1 MSPTGGQ
8 TENTPGKGPEPRITK
23 PFFSPEVLGLDAVDI
38 DAIEPNEIKKDVPSP
53 SEDSSANFKPTTL
66 SWNNLNVY
74 SKRSS
79 CLADCFF
86 KSKEPVHI
94 IKKVSGQA
102 KPGNLLA
109 ILGASGAGKTTLLN
123 VLTGHNSNRLAIE
136 GQVSLNNEPI
146 TIERLSSCSSYVQQ
160 EDLFF
165 GVLTVREHL
174 RFQLKLRSPINMN
187 VEETNRRIDQ
197 ILEKLGLTKVSEN
210 RIKCGSSGQR
220 LSGGELKRL
229 SIATEVLTDPA
240 ILFCDEPTSCLDSFM
255 AQTVVSV
262 LKSLAK
268 EQRTIVC
275 TIHQPSSEI
284 FKMFDQIML
293 LAEGRVAFLGTTE
306 AALDFFLQLGLNC
319 PSTYNPSDFF
329 ILQLSLTPNNVDQCR
344 SKIKMICDNFD
355 SSGYYEDLKK
365 EITFATKLETNYYY
379 RMFGFVR
386 TVRRP
391 ISTQFKL
398 LLWRSSLINLRDPLL
413 STSRVVNTVVS
424 IFLTSQT
431 VYFYWKQD
439 YDQEG
444 IMNIN
449 GAIFFLVVNAN
460 FSSIFIVAG
469 TFCTEMPIILRE
481 HANGL
486 YRTSVYYLAKLFSD
500 LPWFIILP
508 ALTWSICYYSVGF
521 YNDFRVFMI
530 GNGISIFVVNAASGF
545 GYFISTMAPSTTV
558 ALELASPLMSPLIIL
573 GGTLLN
579 SNTVPKWIN
588 WIKYFSWFYYATEI
602 LTVNQ
607 WRDVT
612 HIDCDYKA
620 PFSNPISIPTNRT
633 ISTGQGCLVNGKQVI
648 ESVGFKE
655 SNLDFDYWMLSFVIV
670 VFRLMAYIALVVR
683 TKLRR

>member
-1 MSPTGGQ
+1 MAKRQKANLEEDRIISLLTLSIDQMKFNQHQMINYKFSSKDLSPC
-8 TENTPGKGPEPRITK
+8 
-23 PFFSPEVLGLDAVDI
+23 V
-38 DAIEPNEIKKDVPSP
+38 
-53 SEDSSANFKPTTL
+53 ANFKPSTL
-66 SWNNLNVY
+66 SWNNLDVH
-74 SKRSS
+74 SKGSTGYF
-79 CLADCFF
+79 D
-86 KSKEPVHI
+86 KPKEPVHI

-123 VLTGHNSNRLAIE
+123 VLTGQNLNKLAIE

-160 EDLFF
+160 DDLFF

-174 RFQLKLRSPINMN
+174 RFQLKLRSPVAMNASQINER
-187 VEETNRRIDQ
+187 VDRI
-197 ILEKLGLTKVSEN
+197 IEKLGLRKVAEN
-210 RIKCGSSGQR
+210 RIKCGTNGER

-240 ILFCDEPTSCLDSFM
+240 ILFCDEPTSGLDSFM

-262 LKSLAK
+262 LKSLAN

-293 LAEGRVAFLGTTE
+293 LAEGRVAFLGT
-306 AALDFFLQLGLNC
+306 ADKALDFFSQLGYKC
-319 PSTYNPSDFF
+319 PSNYNPSDFF
-329 ILQLSLTPNNVDQCR
+329 IQQLSIAPRNKEQCLSR
-344 SKIKMICDNFD
+344 INMICDRFEA
-355 SSGYYEDLKK
+355 SGFNENLRSKVSFK
-365 EITFATKLETNYYY
+365 TGLETNY
-379 RMFGFVR
+379 FSEVSKSVES
-386 TVRRP
+386 TP
-391 ISTQFKL
+391 PSILTQFIQL
-398 LLWRSSLINLRDPLL
+398 VWRSSLINLRDPLL
-413 STSRVVNTVVS
+413 STSRVVNTFFTA
-424 IFLTSQT
+424 FLISL
-431 VYFYWKQD
+431 VYWNQD
-439 YDQEG
+439 YNQEA

-449 GAIFFLVVNAN
+449 GAIFLLIMAAN
-460 FSSIFIVAG
+460 LSSIFIVTG
-469 TFCTEMPIILRE
+469 TFCMEMPIILRE
-481 HANGL
+481 HAGGL
-486 YRTSVYYLAKLFSD
+486 YRISVYYLARLFSD
-500 LPWFIILP
+500 LPYFTILP
-508 ALTWSICYYSVGF
+508 AITWSICYYSVGF

-545 GYFISTMAPSTTV
+545 GYFISTISSSNQV
-558 ALELASPLMSPLIIL
+558 ALEYSAPLMTPLILL
-573 GGTLLN
+573 GGTFLN
-579 SNTVPKWIN
+579 SNLIPHWIN
-588 WIKYFSWFYYATEI
+588 WLKYFSWFYYANEI

-612 HIDCDYKA
+612 HIDCDYETPVPSSIA
-620 PFSNPISIPTNRT
+620 GVIAAVSNGTIP
-633 ISTGQGCLVNGKQVI
+633 TGQGCLVNGKQVI